1 LNAVLA
7 AEITRTNRDVSR
19 ILAQS
24 TLASEV
30 PIRIHSRDT
39 DSGGAPEF
47 HQTFVRWVGSICTC
61 GKPAQCAPGCRADRP
76 DEHTA
81 DCEPACPT
89 ENARFHASDHKSR
102 PNRLKRALRQ
112 LRRIDPK
119 AHDAIYMLLVL
130 GYSWHETLAR
140 LNSDNVSRGKDAMSQ
155 ADFLVLTIAG
165 GSLLTAA
172 Y

>member
-1 LNAVLA
+1 MNAVLA
-7 AEITRTNRDVSR
+7 AEIQRTNRDISR

-24 TLASEV
+24 TLASEA

-47 HQTFVRWVGSICTC
+47 HHTFVRWVGSICTC

-81 DCEPACPT
+81 DCEPACPSD
-89 ENARFHASDHKSR
+89 NARFHASDHKSR

-119 AHDAIYMLLVL
+119 AHDAIYMILVL
-130 GYSWHETLAR
+130 GYSWHDALAR
-140 LNSDNVSRGKDAMSQ
+140 LNSDNVSRGNEEYSE
-155 ADFLVLTIAG
+155 ADFLALTLSG